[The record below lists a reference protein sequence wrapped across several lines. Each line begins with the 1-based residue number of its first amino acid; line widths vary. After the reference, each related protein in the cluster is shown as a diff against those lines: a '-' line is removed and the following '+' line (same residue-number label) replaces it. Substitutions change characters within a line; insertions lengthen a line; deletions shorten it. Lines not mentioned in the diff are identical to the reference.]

1 MPGEDRHIIKA
12 LLEGMI
18 AKYQTKQMVGNLGS

>member
-1 MPGEDRHIIKA
+1 KA

-18 AKYQTKQMVGNLGS
+18 AKYQTKQIVGNLGS